1 VARGR
6 VRPGFRDLDSLANSC
21 HHRLRVLSISTN
33 LYPPVRVS
41 STSYSLTVAYTASAH
56 CALTVLTV
64 VIALPLPVVCIYWAG
79 PSWSSATGSPSR
91 TPHRHQQG
99 PTKGKRMSMDDANGR
114 RPRVLFVYYT
124 HTNQAQRVCESMAEV
139 LRARGCEVSKAGIEF
154 TDPHYAK
161 NFSVFPFKHA
171 VFGILPLLWPQVR
184 RKTGRIRIPD
194 EAKTSSYD
202 LICLGSPTWFFRTCM
217 PLRSYLKSDEART
230 VLAGKPFA
238 AYVVCRRYWSINLK
252 EVRTLG
258 TSQGGEYLDGIRF
271 TYEGGQIRSLL
282 SLLSYFGKGEMRER
296 SLGIKIPP
304 TNLKPDFDD
313 PAHAFANKLADSLGP
328 EQQLGE
334 GSSSHASDG

>member
-1 VARGR
+1 VAAAALFLRARHEGR
-6 VRPGFRDLDSLANSC
+6 SFAGTAVSIGFV
-21 HHRLRVLSISTN
+21 VLSIFTN
-33 LYPPVRVS
+33 LYPQVRAS
-41 STSYSLTVAYTASAH
+41 RTSCSLTVAKTASAH
-56 CALTVLTV
+56 YTLTVMTV
-64 VIALPLPVVCIYWAG
+64 VIAVLLPVVCIYRAG

-124 HTNQAQRVCESMAEV
+124 HTNQAQIVCESMAEV

-313 PAHAFANKLADSLGP
+313 PAHAFANKLADGLG
-328 EQQLGE
+328 QSQ
-334 GSSSHASDG
+334 